1 MSTNKE
7 HHKFGS
13 AGRFESF
20 DYQSQ
25 GRPYRSPSAQRQR
38 SSYDA
43 VGPLS
48 TNKERR
54 KFESAGRFEN
64 QSQGRPLRSPSTPYG
79 GFEQIK
85 KNEALN
91 FLRRP
96 VVRGRIVKQSGKR
109 AFLQHHDDEEDED
122 HVESTTSLFDQP
134 QRGFAKHIGKHVHP
148 GSDDL
153 NDNAE
158 SESVLF
164 RQDLIPHDG
173 SITPAATNS
182 FSRGGDSMHMS
193 LSGSRHA
200 DSKHVYGKRAD
211 SRQSGSIYSGSRYS
225 GPEVDD
231 DSYQYTGSGL
241 DSEEELFIQEN
252 RYHQPRT
259 VEQSPCPAANAIT
272 RRFTS
277 NDHARDPA
285 NHPPALQADSHF
297 HDFGYKLQ
305 PSRYSGVPMPWG
317 VQAPPQMV
325 DQDEVTDAALLKR
338 NIARGEGKKICKRS
352 YGANDPENIAIVNMK
367 ENQNLSFAEI
377 AQILN
382 DQRVEQGK
390 NPSLSSC
397 GVNSRYNR
405 TAPLLYASQGRAF
418 VPLSQRKGAG
428 RRAHGRSIRSS
439 QFVWSQEADLELVKC
454 VKEVDSARW
463 PTVASLFEERTGMRV
478 ESSAAAL
485 RHSLL

>member
-1 MSTNKE
+1 LSTNKE

-25 GRPYRSPSAQRQR
+25 SRPYRSPSAQRQR

-54 KFESAGRFEN
+54 KFESTGRFDN

-79 GFEQIK
+79 GFEQIEK
-85 KNEALN
+85 DEALN

-122 HVESTTSLFDQP
+122 YDENTTSLLDQP
-134 QRGFAKHIGKHVHP
+134 QRGFAKHIGKHVYP
-148 GSDDL
+148 GSDHL
-153 NDNAE
+153 NENDE
-158 SESVLF
+158 SESILF

-173 SITPAATNS
+173 SITPIATNS

-200 DSKHVYGKRAD
+200 DSRQAG
-211 SRQSGSIYSGSRYS
+211 SRYSGSRYS

-231 DSYQYTGSGL
+231 DNNQYTGSGI
-241 DSEEELFIQEN
+241 DSEEGLFIQEN
-252 RYHQPRT
+252 RYHRPPT
-259 VEQSPCPAANAIT
+259 VEQSPCPAGPAANAIP

-277 NDHARDPA
+277 NDYARDPA
-285 NHPPALQADSHF
+285 SHPPAPQADSHF

-338 NIARGEGKKICKRS
+338 NLARGQGKKICKRS

-367 ENQNLSFAEI
+367 ENQNLSFTEI

-428 RRAHGRSIRSS
+428 RHAHGRSIRTQFGT